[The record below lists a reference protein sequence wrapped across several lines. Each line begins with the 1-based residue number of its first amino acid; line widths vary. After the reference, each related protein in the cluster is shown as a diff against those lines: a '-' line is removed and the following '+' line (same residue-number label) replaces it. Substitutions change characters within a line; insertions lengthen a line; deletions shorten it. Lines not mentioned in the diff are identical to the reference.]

1 MMTGGHFYSWAINRW
16 LPEANHMRL
25 QRMGYN
31 TIIIGLDLSDESDT
45 VLEQALSLRNDSS
58 AHISLIHVLEPLT
71 FAYGGDIPMDLSEV
85 QNQMVAQGEIK
96 LKQIAA
102 DKQLD
107 NVDSQVIIG
116 QPATELHRI
125 AKENDADL
133 IVVGSHGRHGL
144 ALLLGS
150 TANSVLHGAEC
161 DMLAVRV

>member
-1 MMTGGHFYSWAINRW
+1 
-16 LPEANHMRL
+16 
-25 QRMGYN
+25 MGYN

-125 AKENDADL
+125 AKENDAEL